1 MSRRVQYG
9 VAAVAGVVGFLVGA
23 FAASQGLPDWLIA
36 LIGLMIISVI
46 CFRQLARRDPAACAS
61 ILAPAYIAAL
71 LAIPSEDPAS
81 SVLELAS
88 VGWLLIFI
96 LFGRRI
102 WPTWSR
108 VVLRRTHAA

>member
-9 VAAVAGVVGFLVGA
+9 VVALAGVIGFLVGA
-23 FAASQGLPDWLIA
+23 FAAGQGVPNWLIA
-36 LIGLMIISVI
+36 LIGLVLISVI
-46 CFRQLARRDPAACAS
+46 CFRQLARRDPVACAS
-61 ILAPAYIAAL
+61 ILAPAYVLAL
-71 LAIPSEDPAS
+71 LAIPTEDPAS
-81 SVLELAS
+81 TVLEFAS

-108 VVLRRTHAA
+108 VVLRRAPAA